1 VPADLTIV
9 RTHPPGLQR
18 WIAWAGTGL
27 LLIILAGYALDHPMA
42 RYVHERLSF
51 SRMARRM
58 VHIPEL
64 LIVACVVGTVM
75 LGAWSAFVGRLTG
88 TWRQLLLASISVC
101 IAMTLTDALKI
112 WFGRIPPLRW
122 YDQQWRNFYA
132 YLPGSFP
139 SGHMTAMSA
148 IGPFLWRQ
156 SRWLMLPLLVA
167 GLAACYGLL
176 MQQAHFVSDLLGGIL
191 VGGSVG
197 YAVLLA
203 GARDP
208 S

>member
-1 VPADLTIV
+1 MPAESVIV
-9 RTHPPGLQR
+9 RTELSCLRR
-18 WIAWAGTGL
+18 WIVWAGTVL
-27 LLIILAGYALDHPMA
+27 LLIVLAGYTLDHPVA

-51 SRMARRM
+51 SRNARRM

-64 LIVACVVGTVM
+64 LIVVCVLGTVT
-75 LGAWSAFVGRLTG
+75 LGTWSAFVARLTG
-88 TWRQLLLASISVC
+88 AWRQWLLASISVC

-112 WFGRIPPLRW
+112 WFGRIPPLHW

-139 SGHMTAMSA
+139 SGHMTAIGA
-148 IGPFLWRQ
+148 VGPFLWRR
-156 SRWLMLPLLVA
+156 SRWLMLLLLMA

-176 MQQAHFVSDLLGGIL
+176 MQQAHFVSDLLGGVL

-197 YAVLLA
+197 YATLLA
-203 GARDP
+203 GARGP
-208 S
+208 Q